1 MQKRVLAIHDLSG
14 YGKCSLTVAIPIISV
29 LSAEVCPLPTAI
41 LSAHTGIQDFVI
53 VDLTERLNDFVQHYQ
68 KLNIHFDAIYSGF
81 LASSEQVDIVQET
94 FSKLGKNALKIADPV
109 MGDMGEMYS
118 TYTPE
123 LCHKMKDLVRIA
135 DVVTPNLTELCLL
148 LDREYPKDSSFLLED
163 SISWVYE
170 YIKEIADMGPKHVV
184 VTGICMKDYVVTIG
198 YDKLGNTFFEIKNPY
213 VDIEISG
220 TGDMFASV
228 VCGYLLQGATFQ
240 TATEL
245 AANFVYKCVAYTKS
259 VNASNI
265 IFEPLLKELLS

>member
-41 LSAHTGIQDFVI
+41 LSAHTGIEDFVI
-53 VDLTERLNDFVQHYQ
+53 VDLTDRLNEFVQHYH
-68 KLNIHFDAIYSGF
+68 KLNIHFDAIFSGF
-81 LASSEQVDIVQET
+81 LASSEQVDIVQEI
-94 FSKLGKNALKIADPV
+94 FSKLGNNALKIVDPV

-148 LDREYPKDSSFLLED
+148 LDREYPKDISFL
-163 SISWVYE
+163 SISWIYE
-170 YIKEIADMGPKHVV
+170 YMKEIADMGPKHVV
-184 VTGICMKDYVVTIG
+184 VTGIRLQDYVVTIG
-198 YDKLGNTFFEIKNPY
+198 YDKLRNSFFEVKTPY
-213 VDIEISG
+213 VDMEISG
-220 TGDMFASV
+220 AGDMFASV
-228 VCGYLLQGATFQ
+228 VCGYLLQGVSFQ

-245 AANFVYKCVAYTKS
+245 AANFVHKCVAYTKGA
-259 VNASNI
+259 NASNI
-265 IFEPLLKELLS
+265 IFEPLLKELLI